1 MWLTLQQSKPDDYV
15 FSTGKQYSARDF
27 VQEAFSLCGFDI
39 AWRGSGTDEVSFD
52 KNTSRVLVEVN
63 PSFFRL
69 TEVDTLIGDC
79 CKAQNILNWQVKTPF
94 KELVRLMVESDL
106 KESGL
111 DPKKLLKLYEVNG

>member
-79 CKAQNILNWQVKTPF
+79 SKAQSILNWQVKTPF
-94 KELVRLMVESDL
+94 K
-106 KESGL
+106 
-111 DPKKLLKLYEVNG
+111 

>member
-1 MWLTLQQSKPDDYV
+1 V
-15 FSTGKQYSARDF
+15 G
-27 VQEAFSLCGFDI
+27 
-39 AWRGSGTDEVSFD
+39 FD

-63 PSFFRL
+63 PSFFRP

-79 CKAQNILNWQVKTPF
+79 SKAQNILNWQAKTPF

-111 DPKKLLKLYEVNG
+111 DPKKILKPYEING